1 MANRAFRWT
10 PSGGNTVNSGPIDGT
25 YILNGSIGGSK
36 IITGDPANVG
46 TAQSNGFFDNLGTYA
61 MVALAGATAYGL
73 WNKYGAGLFGSDDTE
88 QGGGNDGIPNPFN
101 TPYMRAEM
109 IPVDGFFDP
118 IQFADAD
125 TDINFLFD
133 TTLPQFEPYQVAQN
147 DGFDIFG
154 SGWAEA

>member
-10 PSGGNTVNSGPIDGT
+10 PSGGNTINSGPIDGT

-36 IITGDPANVG
+36 IISGDPATVG
-46 TAQSNGFFDNLGTYA
+46 TKQSNGFFDNLGTYA

-101 TPYMRAEM
+101 QFFLRAETIPINDDYEPIM
-109 IPVDGFFDP
+109 IAEENSP
-118 IQFADAD
+118 
-125 TDINFLFD
+125 TRFLFD
-133 TTLPQFEPYQVAQN
+133 TTLPQPEPYLVAQN

-154 SGWAEA
+154 DGWAEA